1 MCDMDRYELAV
12 ILKDVGN
19 FSMDDFAGRL
29 TLQKT
34 VCLLQ
39 AFGVD
44 LKYRFGWY
52 LHGPYCKALFKDG
65 QGARRVFDA
74 LPEVNVSFDEE
85 ETQRRYEQFKEFME
99 DKKHDPALL
108 EIGASICHLVAK
120 GFDKGVVLGAVEDKK
135 PEFSRGQCVS
145 MWDELERYG
154 VVCDGAS

>member
-1 MCDMDRYELAV
+1 MDRYELAA

-44 LKYRFGWY
+44 LGYRFGWY
-52 LHGPYCKALFKDG
+52 LHGPYCKALFRDG
-65 QGARRVFDA
+65 QEARRVIDD
-74 LPEVNVSFDEE
+74 LPEVDVSFEGE
-85 ETQRRYEQFKEFME
+85 ETQGRYEQFKEFMQ
-99 DKKHDPALL
+99 DKKHSPALL
-108 EIGASICHLVAK
+108 EIGASICHLAAT
-120 GFDKGVVLGAVEDKK
+120 GIDKDDILRVTEDKK

-145 MWDELERYG
+145 MWNELERYG
-154 VVCDGAS
+154 VVGDGTA